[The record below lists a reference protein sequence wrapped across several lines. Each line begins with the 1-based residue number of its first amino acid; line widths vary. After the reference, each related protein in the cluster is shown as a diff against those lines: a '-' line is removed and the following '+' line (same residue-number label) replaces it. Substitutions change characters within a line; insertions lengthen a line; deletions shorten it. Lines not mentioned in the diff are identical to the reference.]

1 MAATRA
7 GRTVVQP
14 ERLSDQ
20 VYELIRQD
28 LWSGAFGPGQ
38 RLVELELAAR
48 YNVSRTPVREAL
60 VQLSRDGLL
69 MSNERGYLTP
79 HYSRVDIMNRL
90 ELMQLLWPRL
100 AEHAAVDCEPQQTKA
115 FARALERE
123 KVTHAAGKI
132 EAFNSAY
139 QDGRRIYR
147 SMCKNEMLVRCA
159 SLVDDQFEFARSR
172 IHKNAQ
178 NREITIR
185 YNERLLET
193 LTTRDPKAA
202 AAVTIDMVNFLQV
215 YYTQHPPAD
224 FG

>member
-7 GRTVVQP
+7 VRTVVQP

-28 LWSGAFGPGQ
+28 LWSGSFGSGQ
-38 RLVELELAAR
+38 RLVELDLALR

-69 MSNERGYLTP
+69 VSNDRGYVTP
-79 HYSRVDIMNRL
+79 QYSRADILNRL
-90 ELMQLLWPRL
+90 ELMNLLFPRL
-100 AEHAAVDCEPQQTKA
+100 AEHAAADCETPQLKA

-123 KVTHAAGKI
+123 KAAHVAGKV

-139 QDGRRIYR
+139 QEARKIYR
-147 SMCKNEMLVRCA
+147 SMCKNELLVRCV
-159 SLVDDQFEFARSR
+159 SLVDDQFEFPRSR
-172 IHKNAQ
+172 IHRNAQ
-178 NREITIR
+178 NRGITIR
-185 YNERLLET
+185 YNKRLLET
-193 LTTRDPKAA
+193 LTAHDSKAA
-202 AAVTIDMVNFLQV
+202 AAVTNEMLKFLKI
-215 YYTQHPPAD
+215 YYAEHPPAE